1 MYVRQ
6 VRHAPTYYRSK
17 CYVLNVL
24 NLGFIALTLLLSLTG
39 VVPRKADHDGVR
51 VGLVDHAGEL
61 LLALCQGRH
70 LRTAAP
76 TDIIG
81 TSTKTRQKHSTAQH
95 TNRARDES
103 MQMNQGKME
112 LLMDGIFLG
121 VGST

>member
-1 MYVRQ
+1 MTNHAKNVVGPRKRVHLPRLETRGSWAKRQHSPLCMYVRQ
-6 VRHAPTYYRSK
+6 VRYVPTYYRSK

-70 LRTAAP
+70 LGTPAP
-76 TDIIG
+76 TGII
-81 TSTKTRQKHSTAQH
+81 
-95 TNRARDES
+95 
-103 MQMNQGKME
+103 
-112 LLMDGIFLG
+112 I
-121 VGST
+121 